1 MIKINRVLYA
11 VISDIFE
18 ELIKVDPNI
27 EVDEV
32 RARLY
37 EVFDENLECVISDF
51 SRAAN
56 MASLDTIDIAG
67 EEYTKNAMI
76 TMITEGI
83 DFKTTNI
90 RSDSRSLISHLSK
103 NLSDEFLIYPDHDC
117 NILIEHSNVVE
128 AQLNFENDKIILMRG
143 ETPEPDVQVF
153 KEVLPEILKWIQGFD
168 YQSSDNPP
176 TNPEDKSKRNKIK
189 KTDVKADALKKAR
202 SYMKNRFDYL

>member
-18 ELIKVDPNI
+18 ELIKEDPNI

-37 EVFDENLECVISDF
+37 QVFDENLECVIEDF

-67 EEYTKNAMI
+67 SAYTKNAMI
-76 TMITEGI
+76 TMITDGI
-83 DFKTTNI
+83 DFKSTNV
-90 RSDSRSLISHLSK
+90 RADSRGLISHLSK

-117 NILIEHSNVVE
+117 NVLIEHSNVVE
-128 AQLNFENDKIILMRG
+128 AQLNFENDKIVLMKG

-153 KEVLPEILKWIQGFD
+153 KEVLPEILKWIQNADEKEPNNNNPKKPSKKKVRPNFD
-168 YQSSDNPP
+168 M
-176 TNPEDKSKRNKIK
+176 
-189 KTDVKADALKKAR
+189 L
-202 SYMKNRFDYL
+202 